1 MMDKKSAYELLG
13 LDESATDEEVE
24 KRYTVLL
31 LRNKSKGA
39 GENDGSP
46 SMEDINRAYN
56 FIRDSAIE
64 EEVKKKE
71 PKNKTLG
78 KIEYIYEYYRWH
90 IIGTIAAV
98 LIVFFTTTSIID
110 NRSEEKR
117 IARADLKVTFFTDFQ
132 IQNSLDSFE
141 AKGLEYMKDWKDIH
155 IVNQYAPT
163 DPKDE
168 YGSAMLQKAIISMAA
183 DKADIYIMDKTNY
196 AKFSKQGAF
205 LRLDDIPAL
214 SSVPESKRLKA
225 ETDSGEQ
232 VWSGIEVS
240 NNAAIKE
247 LKLPDVEKIAL
258 IRVNA
263 DKKDNAVK
271 ALEWLSHD
279 Q

>member
-1 MMDKKSAYELLG
+1 MMDKKSAYALLG
-13 LDESATDEEVE
+13 LDENATDEEVE

-31 LRNKSKGA
+31 LRRKKQA
-39 GENDGSP
+39 GGQEPDAP
-46 SMEDINRAYN
+46 SMDEITKAYN
-56 FIRDSAIE
+56 FIKGIAIE
-64 EEVKKKE
+64 EEIRKKE

-78 KIEYIYEYYRWH
+78 KIEYVYEYYRWH

-98 LIVFFTTTSIID
+98 LIVFFTASSIIQ

-117 IARADLKVTFFTDFQ
+117 VERADLKVTFFTDYQ
-132 IQNSLDSFE
+132 ISGELDSFE
-141 AKGLEYMKDWKDIH
+141 IKALEHMKDWEDIH

-168 YGSAMLQKAIISMAA
+168 YGMAMLQKAIISMAA
-183 DKADIYIMDKTNY
+183 DKADIYIMDKINY

-205 LRLDDIPAL
+205 LRLDGVSAL
-214 SSVPESKRLKA
+214 ASVPQDKRLTA
-225 ETDSGEQ
+225 ETETGET
-232 VWSGIEVS
+232 VWSGIDVS
-240 NNAAIKE
+240 NHPAIKE

-263 DKKDNAVK
+263 NKMDNAVK
-271 ALEWLSHD
+271 ALEWLS

>member
-1 MMDKKSAYELLG
+1 MMDTKKAYTVLG
-13 LDESATDEEVE
+13 LDEHATDEEVE

-31 LRNKSKGA
+31 LRSKKRTA
-39 GENDGSP
+39 EEESDAP
-46 SMEDINRAYN
+46 SMEEITKAYN
-56 FIRDSAIE
+56 FIKGIAIE
-64 EEVKKKE
+64 EEIRKKE

-78 KIEYIYEYYRWH
+78 KIEYVYEYYRWH

-98 LIVFFTTTSIID
+98 LIVFFTTSSIVQ

-117 IARADLKVTFFTDFQ
+117 IERADLKVTFFTDYQ
-132 IQNSLDSFE
+132 IQGDLDSF
-141 AKGLEYMKDWKDIH
+141 KVKTLEQMTDWKDIH
-155 IVNQYAPT
+155 IVNQYSPT

-168 YGSAMLQKAIISMAA
+168 YGMAMMQKAIISMAA

-196 AKFSKQGAF
+196 ARFSKQGAF

-214 SSVPESKRLKA
+214 SSVPQEKRRTA
-225 ETDSGEQ
+225 ETDAGET
-232 VWSGIEVS
+232 VWSGIDIS
-240 NNAAIKE
+240 NHPAIKE

-263 DKKDNAVK
+263 NKKDNAVK
-271 ALEWLSHD
+271 ALEWLA

>member
-1 MMDKKSAYELLG
+1 MIDKKSAYELLG
-13 LDESATDEEVE
+13 LDENAPDEEVE

-31 LRNKSKGA
+31 LRSKKRA
-39 GENDGSP
+39 DEEDPGSP
-46 SMEDINRAYN
+46 SMEEITKAYN
-56 FIRDSAIE
+56 FIKGIAIE
-64 EEVKKKE
+64 EEIRKKE
-71 PKNKTLG
+71 PKNKTFG
-78 KIEYIYEYYRWH
+78 KIEYVYEYYRWH

-98 LIVFFTTTSIID
+98 LIIFFTASSIIE

-117 IARADLKVTFFTDFQ
+117 IERADLKVTFFTDYQ
-132 IQNSLDSFE
+132 IQGDLDSFE
-141 AKGLEYMKDWKDIH
+141 VKTLEQMTDWKDIH
-155 IVNQYAPT
+155 IINQYSPT

-168 YGSAMLQKAIISMAA
+168 YGMAMLQKAIISMAA

-214 SSVPESKRLKA
+214 ASVPQDKRRTA
-225 ETDSGEQ
+225 ETDTGET
-232 VWSGIEVS
+232 VWSGINVT
-240 NNAAIKE
+240 NHPAIKE

-263 DKKDNAVK
+263 NKKDNAVK
-271 ALEWLSHD
+271 ALEWLS

>member
-1 MMDKKSAYELLG
+1 MMDTKRAYALLG
-13 LDESATDEEVE
+13 LDENATDEEVE

-31 LRNKSKGA
+31 LRSKKPAAEGNSDA
-39 GENDGSP
+39 P
-46 SMEDINRAYN
+46 SMEEITKAYN
-56 FIRDSAIE
+56 FIKGIAIE
-64 EEVKKKE
+64 EEIRKKE

-78 KIEYIYEYYRWH
+78 KIEYVYEYYRWH

-98 LIVFFTTTSIID
+98 LIVFFTTSSILQ

-117 IARADLKVTFFTDFQ
+117 IERADLKVTFFTDYQ
-132 IQNSLDSFE
+132 IQGDLDSFE
-141 AKGLEYMKDWKDIH
+141 VKTLEHMTDWKDIH
-155 IVNQYAPT
+155 IVNQYSPT

-168 YGSAMLQKAIISMAA
+168 YGMAMMQKAIISMAA

-196 AKFSKQGAF
+196 ARFSKQGAF

-214 SSVPESKRLKA
+214 ASVPQEKRRTA
-225 ETDSGEQ
+225 ETDAGET
-232 VWSGIEVS
+232 VWSGIDVS
-240 NNAAIKE
+240 NHPAIKE

-263 DKKDNAVK
+263 NKKDNAVK
-271 ALEWLSHD
+271 VLEWLA